1 MLRNLG
7 CLSDFGVS
15 LHVKCLACHLDAGV
29 DLSTD
34 FTNAE

>member
-1 MLRNLG
+1 LNCRFS

-34 FTNAE
+34 FTNAK